1 MSPTNYKMLGQS
13 TPAAGVETIHYEV
26 PSSSTN
32 TLVRGINIT
41 NTSSSADQYTIAI
54 NPLNLFIATPTS
66 ANQGSVGYS
75 KDGVTWFTSLNQLA
89 ASNSLMLAP
98 VYGNGKFMTTANG
111 ANQLYTSTNGINW
124 TAAGVTTAGYSAGNF
139 IYGNNVFVMWGS
151 TGFAYSLNSGATW
164 TSASLPGGFI
174 ASWMVYGNGKFIVG
188 SNGSSGKVYTSTTIP
203 ATWVDSNTTNPTPNS
218 FVGGNNINVAFGA
231 PNTPIFYGG
240 GKFLG
245 FISGTSN
252 VIVYSTDG
260 INWTSAAN
268 LPTSTT
274 WYGVTYGNG
283 KFVAIGYEAT
293 AYSTDGISWTAGSMS
308 ALVDDQRRW
317 KTITYGNGKFVAA
330 GDYAYTSYST
340 DGINWT
346 SNGSFATTWWPYYL
360 TYQIIFPQVSNL
372 NYISYNNTIQPN
384 TTISLK
390 AGYTLQSSSS
400 TSGKITVGST
410 NGNLTFTSFGAEIS

>member
-1 MSPTNYKMLGQS
+1 MSPTNYKILGQS
-13 TPAAGVETIHYEV
+13 APAAGVETIHYET
-26 PSSSTN
+26 PSSPTD

-89 ASNSLMLAP
+89 SGSLMLTP

-111 ANQLYTSTNGINW
+111 SNQLYTSTNGINW

-164 TSASLPGGFI
+164 TSASTPI
-174 ASWMVYGNGKFIVG
+174 YQTWMAYGNGKFI
-188 SNGSSGKVYTSTTIP
+188 SGNTGTSGQVYTSTTIP
-203 ATWVDSNTTNPTPNS
+203 ATWVNSNTTNPPPS
-218 FVGGNNINVAFGA
+218 GFVGGNNINNTSGFGA
-231 PNTPIFYGG
+231 PDPGIFYGG

-245 FISGTSN
+245 FISGNSN

-260 INWTSAAN
+260 INWTSVAN

-283 KFVAIGYEAT
+283 KFVAIGNEAT
-293 AYSTDGISWTAGSMS
+293 AYSTDGISWTAGNMS
-308 ALVDDQRRW
+308 ALSGSARKW

-330 GDYAYTSYST
+330 GDLAYTSYST

-346 SNGSFATTWWPYYL
+346 SNGSFATWFSSYL

-390 AGYTLQSSSS
+390 AGYALQSSSS
-400 TSGKITVGST
+400 TSGKITLSST
-410 NGNLTFTSFGAEIS
+410 NGNLTFTSFGAELT